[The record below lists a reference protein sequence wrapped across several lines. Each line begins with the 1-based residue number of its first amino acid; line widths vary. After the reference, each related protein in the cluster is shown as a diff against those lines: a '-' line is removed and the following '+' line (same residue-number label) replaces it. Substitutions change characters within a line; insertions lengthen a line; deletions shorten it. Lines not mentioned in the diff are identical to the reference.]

1 MTNPRNINKMRLYK
15 SYNTVYITIFI
26 CIVCIIGIVI
36 YYNYKVK
43 LLEHTYLMTTNN
55 NNDFIQNIP
64 VSNNRINNNNNNSNN
79 NHGKGRGDDVFLDI
93 YKQPARNNNC
103 SVNNPGNIPIN
114 IKTQTCGDDNQFR
127 QVGILTP
134 STKSKNDETII
145 LPLMGRPLFPRRD
158 KWNFY
163 TLNDKNNMIKLPVT
177 INGRS
182 GDSEYGCDN
191 VYDGD
196 KILVKGYNYIF
207 VFTQYENEI
216 MRYM

>member
-1 MTNPRNINKMRLYK
+1 MMANASNIMMQH
-15 SYNTVYITIFI
+15 IP
-26 CIVCIIGIVI
+26 
-36 YYNYKVK
+36 
-43 LLEHTYLMTTNN
+43 
-55 NNDFIQNIP
+55 IQHIPIQHIP
-64 VSNNRINNNNNNSNN
+64 VQNASD
-79 NHGKGRGDDVFLDI
+79 KGRGNDVFLDV
-93 YKQPARNNNC
+93 YKQPVRNNNC
-103 SVNNPGNIPIN
+103 SIGKQSNIPIN
-114 IKTQTCGDDNQFR
+114 IRTQNCGDDNQFR

-134 STKSKNDETII
+134 ATKLKNDDTVI

-196 KILVKGYNYIF
+196 KILVKGYNYTFIF
-207 VFTQYENEI
+207 TPYENET
-216 MRYM
+216 MRYL